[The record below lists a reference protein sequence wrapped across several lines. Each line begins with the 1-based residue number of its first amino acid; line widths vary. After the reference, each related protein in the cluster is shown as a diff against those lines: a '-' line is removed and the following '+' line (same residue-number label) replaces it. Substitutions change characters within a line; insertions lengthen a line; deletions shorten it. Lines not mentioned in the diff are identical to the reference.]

1 MRKNICV
8 YCGASVGNNP
18 AYADV
23 AKKLG
28 AEIAAQGRSLVYGGG
43 AKGLMGIVADAVL
56 NAGGNVIGVIP
67 DRLVQAETAHKGITD
82 LRIVPDMHIRKST
95 MIELADAF
103 IALPGGIGTL
113 EELFEVWTW
122 SQIGYH
128 AKPVGVLN
136 VNNFYEPMRAFLQ
149 HVVDEGFVRQSYL
162 DTLIISQEPADI
174 LSQFDNYQP
183 HNLDRWAKQVNEPT
197 QSNTR

>member
-8 YCGASVGNNP
+8 YCGASIGNNP
-18 AYADV
+18 AYQEMAQ
-23 AKKLG
+23 KLG

-43 AKGLMGIVADAVL
+43 AKGLMGVVADAVL
-56 NAGGNVIGVIP
+56 AAGGEVIGVIP

-82 LRIVPDMHIRKST
+82 LRIVPDMHVRKST

-136 VNNFYEPMRAFLQ
+136 VRNFYQPMKTFLQ
-149 HVVDEGFVRQSYL
+149 HIVDEGFVRQSYL
-162 DTLIISQEPADI
+162 DTLIFSQEPAEI
-174 LSQFDNYQP
+174 LERFDSYQP
-183 HNLDRWAKQVNEPT
+183 HNLDRWAK
-197 QSNTR
+197 